1 MVWAPRS
8 ALLPLGSVRG
18 EEGLTI
24 WEYGAFADACRTRY
38 HSGDDEQ
45 EEEDEACFLF
55 HEALMAEEEEIR
67 CHLLSW
73 YDQQVGWSSMLWNE
87 EEPTTYYNDA
97 VYFEETDNYTL
108 ED

>member
-1 MVWAPRS
+1 MVWAPRC

-24 WEYGAFADACRTRY
+24 WEYGAFADACRNRY

-45 EEEDEACFLF
+45 EEYEEACFLF
-55 HEALMAEEEEIR
+55 HEELAAEEEEIR
-67 CHLLSW
+67 CHFLSW
-73 YDQQVGWSSMLWNE
+73 YDQVGWSMIWNE
-87 EEPTTYYNDA
+87 EPTYNDA
-97 VYFEETDNYTL
+97 NYFEETENYTL